1 MKRVIKSIVSI
12 CIAIS
17 LVPSTAFA
25 GGQTQRCRQA
35 GEQAQKQCLE
45 KNAANN
51 AIDQTTGAA
60 RAASSQPGINDNSV
74 TDLAQNQEQQARV
87 KDTIATCEAAQ
98 KKCEQECQS
107 AAQTAG
113 ADDNQMMPHN
123 PDGEYRSQVD
133 GEKQNTCVAP
143 LMAAK
148 GDGMAAL
155 AALAAAAAA
164 MMAAKSASDK
174 GKEEENKEDR
184 KPACEGSDG
193 AKYAHCTDQYVS
205 TCTSNMSAPGCDVF
219 AARYCGASSA
229 TTPTNDTPLQT
240 GNDNVIGTFS
250 SGTPATG
257 DQFRM
262 TAAGEGANS
271 EFCRLYIAGKLCT
284 FTENGKCKDPKT
296 GFDPANPNDATGTA
310 GVSTGTPSTSLT
322 TGLTENDS
330 SASNADRF
338 SAGNTGAAGSGSG
351 GGLGGGTDSMAP
363 ASVGGG

>member
-1 MKRVIKSIVSI
+1 
-12 CIAIS
+12 
-17 LVPSTAFA
+17 
-25 GGQTQRCRQA
+25 
-35 GEQAQKQCLE
+35 
-45 KNAANN
+45 
-51 AIDQTTGAA
+51 
-60 RAASSQPGINDNSV
+60 
-74 TDLAQNQEQQARV
+74 
-87 KDTIATCEAAQ
+87 
-98 KKCEQECQS
+98 
-107 AAQTAG
+107 
-113 ADDNQMMPHN
+113 
-123 PDGEYRSQVD
+123 
-133 GEKQNTCVAP
+133 
-143 LMAAK
+143 
-148 GDGMAAL
+148 
-155 AALAAAAAA
+155 
-164 MMAAKSASDK
+164 
-174 GKEEENKEDR
+174 
-184 KPACEGSDG
+184 
-193 AKYAHCTDQYVS
+193 
-205 TCTSNMSAPGCDVF
+205 MSAPGCDVF

-363 ASVGGG
+363 ASVGGGYGVAESAGGFKVGSMDSGGGGGGGGGYGGSNNGGSDYGAIEASRNPAAIAGGKVASAAALTTSATDVAKQYGPSVFSISSIAYQSLCSKNKLNCK